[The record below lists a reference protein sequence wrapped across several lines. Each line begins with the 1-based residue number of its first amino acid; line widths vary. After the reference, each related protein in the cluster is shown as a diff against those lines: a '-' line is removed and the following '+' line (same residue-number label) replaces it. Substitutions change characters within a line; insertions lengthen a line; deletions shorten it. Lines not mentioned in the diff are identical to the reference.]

1 MTSSFINNN
10 RVSLIAQ
17 NNLYKTS
24 RNLNTSLERLSSGL
38 RINSAA
44 DDAAGLQIS
53 NRLGLQIGGLTEAIR
68 NANNGLS
75 IAQTAEGALQEST
88 NIIQRIRDLAVQSA
102 NGSNSNLDREAL
114 QSEVSQLQSELNN
127 IANYTSFGGKNLLNG
142 SFGSSLFQVGS
153 GANQTIP
160 LSIGSTR
167 ASDLGGN
174 NYDLDGSALSRVA
187 SATDTVAA
195 SSNAV
200 AADSDLVISGQLG
213 SATIAIQSNDTA
225 SDIAARINAQEDNTG
240 VSADARTVVR
250 LSSFEDSSTISFNL
264 YGENASAVT
273 ISSSLTTSLDL
284 SDLAAAINDSTGS
297 TGIIA
302 IANGSNLDLIS
313 ENGDDIKIEN
323 FSSTGA
329 SGTVE
334 VSSRNYDNSGAGTGD
349 QTSQTIGA
357 ATTTDS
363 TLISGSVRVT
373 GGDGG
378 FTFQNAAATT
388 ASTASGASTLTTVSN
403 IDVST
408 AEGAQAAISIA
419 EGALKGIDSIRANLG
434 SVQNRFDFS
443 IANLGNISANVTAAR
458 SRIVDA
464 DFALE
469 TTLLTKNQI
478 LQKAAFSVLAQANTN
493 AQSVLSLL
501 NTNAAN

>member
-1 MTSSFINNN
+1 MTSLFISTN
-10 RVSLIAQ
+10 RTALITQ
-17 NNLYKTS
+17 NNLYRTTQ
-24 RNLNTSLERLSSGL
+24 NVNTSLERLSSGL

-53 NRLGLQIGGLTEAIR
+53 NRLNFQIGGLTEAIR

-127 IANYTSFGGKNLLNG
+127 IANYTSFGGRNLLNG
-142 SFGSSLFQVGS
+142 TFGSSLFQVGA
-153 GANQTIP
+153 GANETIP

-167 ASDLGGN
+167 ATDLGGN
-174 NYDLDGSALSRVA
+174 NFDLDGSAFSRVLTA
-187 SATDTVAA
+187 SATVAA
-195 SSNAV
+195 ASNAV
-200 AADSDLVISGQLG
+200 AADSDFLISGQLG
-213 SATIAIQSNDTA
+213 SGTIAIQSADSA
-225 SDIAARINAQEDNTG
+225 SDVALRINAQTENTG

-250 LSSFEDSSTISFNL
+250 LSSFEDSSTISFDL
-264 YGENASAVT
+264 FGENTTGAT
-273 ISSSLTTSLDL
+273 ITGSLTTSLDL
-284 SDLAAAINDSTGS
+284 SNLAASINDSTGT

-313 ENGDDIKIEN
+313 ENGDDIRIEN

-329 SGTVE
+329 AGTVD
-334 VSSRNYDNSGAGTGD
+334 VSSRNFDNSGSGTGD

-357 ATTTDS
+357 TTTSDS
-363 TLISGSVRVT
+363 TLISGSVRIT
-373 GGDGG
+373 GADGG
-378 FTFQNAAATT
+378 FTFDNAATTT
-388 ASTASGASTLTTVSN
+388 ASTTSGASTLTSVSD

-408 AEGAQAAISIA
+408 AAGAQAAISVA
-419 EGALKGIDSIRANLG
+419 EGALAGIDSIRSNLG
-434 SVQNRFDFS
+434 AVQNRFDFS
-443 IANLGNISANVTAAR
+443 IANLGNISINVSSAR

-464 DFALE
+464 DFATE

-478 LQKAAFSVLAQANTN
+478 LQQAAFSVLAQANTN
-493 AQSVLSLL
+493 AQSVLTLL
-501 NTNAAN
+501 SPNANN